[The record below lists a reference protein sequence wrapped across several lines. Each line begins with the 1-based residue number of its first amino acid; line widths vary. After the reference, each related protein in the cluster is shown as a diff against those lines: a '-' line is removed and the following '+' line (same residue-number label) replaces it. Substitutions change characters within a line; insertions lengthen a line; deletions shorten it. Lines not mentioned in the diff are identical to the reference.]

1 MSRSTRRECVMNVG
15 FNRRASYG
23 NLCAVGRKSLQV
35 LLVWVLAL
43 SMCAPTTQAFALDG
57 DETANQKEAVESI
70 DQIEA
75 AGSSEGVGSPE
86 GVGDE
91 SGSADDQ
98 AAFEASSGKP
108 DADAFESLGSRE
120 DLEDLSSPDG
130 PDSVDSPDDS
140 SSPLLITADMA
151 STGITEGGTY
161 LLDSS
166 IIDDT
171 SIAIKTSDEVVITTN
186 GETANSGVAFVL
198 PDGGANLVLSNASV
212 YRNVP
217 AGDTA
222 PMISFGGAGNLLTLE
237 GDNGLIYLG
246 NKKGRV
252 KTASALIEVPNGS
265 DLTIDGTGK
274 LSLESEG
281 DFYTGA
287 IIGAK
292 TTELNGTIN
301 FGHAGA
307 SRGPEISIEANYST
321 TAIGSLTTGNA
332 GLLDGIP
339 GSINFNCGR
348 IDVQGRSWVI
358 TAPCKNADDLQVNVA
373 SNATVNMVSGDRYS
387 LVTSPLQPP
396 VGGGFHDGGR
406 VLNGSFKVGQGSI
419 VRCYSANAELG
430 LGYSHNLIFM
440 DTLNAAG
447 EAVVGYTLD
456 ISDAVSDYDASVAY
470 TVDGVEYFYYPGM
483 QSGSSEMPSDS
494 ASMLP
499 LFLTPE
505 DHAVTV
511 NGKEYDLKWN
521 GTSFSIVIP
530 LFNIVYDT
538 NIGEDFLYQTLTT
551 EPTLN
556 EFSADGTTYALGDP
570 VLEGYRFKGWFLYER
585 DAEGGVVLGNQ
596 VTQIDSSDPGNRKDF
611 SLIAQWE
618 PIMLG
623 VPYDHYEGD
632 EETVE
637 IQYGKSIIVD
647 GDVRDDELTTL
658 DIENGFRVTCPDE
671 AVVEEGF
678 TTVGYQ
684 ASFDEGGNGVF
695 SLRSGMPDVCRVTV
709 DQPRGC
715 EIWATNPTT
724 SEKYEM
730 SGEGVFEVP
739 NGTVIGLR
747 AYPEDGF
754 AFENFT
760 LDALPLLDSAGD
772 PLYAYTVRE
781 HVNVSADVR
790 MITFVR
796 ASIAADETAE
806 LVGNDANTGLR
817 KSTEGIEYR
826 IIKTGTR
833 YVNGAPEYVVDYPVY
848 DGDPLYEDDVLT
860 CIGSISSSVTPLDP
874 NMAYV
879 GNVSFSFNEAEKLDS
894 EAKYRVKG
902 DEEGSGSAGDLEA
915 QVGELR
921 ISSFLPPIKQKT
933 WLHVAD
939 VSWYNSEESVFYLS
953 TPEQLAGVV
962 KLLGEGQHFK
972 NKSIVL
978 TSDISLSNNDGTTGK
993 RLWDWCATDTSL
1005 NINSFDGTFDGN
1017 GQTISNLLAEV
1028 SSGQRYASL
1037 LGHVKGTVAN
1047 LTLEGKISSSES
1059 SSMNSNFYSGGIA
1072 GYLENG
1078 KITDCTTRVDVEGY
1092 SFCGGVAGYVY
1103 NSEISGCLNEGDIV
1117 SGSQRA
1123 GGIAGCIKND
1133 GKTTIADCINTGTVI
1148 AGMSSGGIAGDL
1160 YGNTSVNASVRFV
1173 NCINHGDVL
1182 GDPGGILSYG
1192 DATFIGCVNTGTVKA
1207 SVSAATGHGIYIG
1220 GIVSWASNPQIIE
1233 CVNTG
1238 TIRCDIP
1245 SDDAM
1250 RYAHIG
1256 GLVGRLNATKTGALI
1271 QSSYST
1277 GTIDIGYAVDYN
1289 TGDGNYS
1296 CKNFNHTSGIGGL
1309 VGGAS
1314 WLSSDGTIVIENSY
1328 AAGSLRWGHKGLATG
1343 CSVCDELYVP
1353 GGLVGVADSGQI
1365 YTQTKGD
1372 SAVPGLYVVG
1382 SKFLSAM
1389 AKETMRLDEVR
1400 AIGRQPYRDGDG
1412 LSDEDNR
1419 VGLEANSLRETVLAL
1434 IDSNGKPVYQSYDG
1448 TANAS
1453 LPILRSQELVDV
1465 AVHDSRG
1472 KVIATLGC
1480 PRGFY
1485 LTEGEVSQQAL
1496 GGKTLDYAAE
1506 PALGYGNYRHIGWSS
1521 QRNASSASDV
1531 FAVPRSADA
1540 VLDIYPVFAR
1550 EPIQYMLSYDIPED
1564 ATMPPA
1570 ARSSFTVESATFV
1583 LPGALKEGDE
1593 FLGWYLDEDRSG
1605 ARVTQISTGTTGDV
1619 TLYSKW
1625 ASDGVPGPIQ
1635 RAISYHNLNGATGMA
1650 NAPLVYQE
1658 NGIEVSLISPKL
1670 DGYTFEGWYESSAYT
1685 GNPLTTTLGR
1695 SGDLTL
1701 WAKWKRI
1708 SDPDGE
1714 QGGGSDGAG
1723 SHNGGNAGT
1732 NGGGSGSNGGN
1743 AASYGGYNVSTVGD
1757 GGNSGGVD
1765 AKAAGGDGAS
1775 GGNEGSS
1782 GSPSSG
1788 GGSAASDGSSKNSGS
1803 SDQIS
1808 SDSSAAADGE
1818 GMPTALVAGIV
1829 VLVAAGIT
1837 GGVMLMRNRLRRREE
1852 QYGKS
1857 IS

>member
-1 MSRSTRRECVMNVG
+1 MNVE
-15 FNRRASYG
+15 FNRGASCGSLYA
-23 NLCAVGRKSLQV
+23 LGRKSLQV

-57 DETANQKEAVESI
+57 EETANQKEAVESI
-70 DQIEA
+70 DQTEA
-75 AGSSEGVGSPE
+75 VGLPE
-86 GVGDE
+86 GADLPGGAGDE
-91 SGSADDQ
+91 SAGADDQ
-98 AAFEASSGKP
+98 ADSETSSSKP
-108 DADAFESLGSRE
+108 DAAAFESLGS
-120 DLEDLSSPDG
+120 LEDSADLSGSEG
-130 PDSVDSPDDS
+130 PDSLGSPDDS

-166 IIDDT
+166 ISDDT
-171 SIAIKTSDEVVITTN
+171 SISIKTSDQVVITTN
-186 GETANSGVAFVL
+186 GAMANSGVSFVY
-198 PDGGANLVLSNASV
+198 PDGKANLILSNVSMH
-212 YRNVP
+212 RDVP

-222 PMISFGGAGNLLTLE
+222 PIISFQGTGNLLTLE
-237 GDNGLIYLG
+237 GNSSLIYLG

-252 KTASALIEVPNGS
+252 KTASALIEVPNES

-274 LSLESEG
+274 LSLKSEG

-301 FGHAGA
+301 FGRAGA
-307 SRGPEISIEANYST
+307 SRGPEISIEANYSA
-321 TAIGSLTTGNA
+321 TAIGSLTTSNA
-332 GLLDGIP
+332 GLLDGVP

-348 IDVQGRSWVI
+348 FDVQGQSWVI
-358 TAPCKNADDLQVNVA
+358 ASPCKNSDGFQVNVA
-373 SNATVNMVSGDRYS
+373 SNATVNLVSGDRYS
-387 LVTSPLQPP
+387 LVTSPLQPS
-396 VGGGFHDGGR
+396 VGGGFHSGGR
-406 VLNGSFKVGQGSI
+406 VLNGSFTVGEGSI
-419 VRCYSANAELG
+419 VRCYSASADLG
-430 LGYSHNLIFM
+430 LGYNHSLIFM
-440 DTLNAAG
+440 NTLNAVG

-456 ISDAVSDYDASVAY
+456 ISEAVSDFSVPVSYA
-470 TVDGVEYFYYPGM
+470 VDGAEYFYYPGM
-483 QSGSSEMPSDS
+483 QGGSSEMPSDS
-494 ASMLP
+494 VSRLP
-499 LFLTPE
+499 LFLTPK
-505 DHAVTV
+505 DHVVTV

-530 LFNIVYDT
+530 TFNIVYDT

-556 EFSADGTTYALGDP
+556 EFAADGTRYVLGDP

-585 DAEGGVVLGNQ
+585 DAAGNVVFGSQ
-596 VTQIDSSDPGNRKDF
+596 VTEIDSSDPGNRKDF
-611 SLIAQWE
+611 NLMAQWE
-618 PIMLG
+618 PIMLS

-632 EETVE
+632 ETTVE
-637 IQYGKSIIVD
+637 IQYGKSIMVD
-647 GDVRDDELTTL
+647 GDVRDDELTTQ
-658 DIENGFRVTCPDE
+658 DIESGFKVTCPDE

-695 SLRSGMPDVCRVTV
+695 SLRCGMPDVCKVTV
-709 DQPRGC
+709 GQPRGC

-724 SEKYEM
+724 NEKYEM
-730 SGEGVFEVP
+730 NGEGVFEVP

-747 AYPEDGF
+747 AYPKDGF

-760 LDALPLLDSAGD
+760 VDTMPLLDTAGG
-772 PLYAYTVRE
+772 PLYEYTVRE
-781 HVNVSADVR
+781 HTSVSADVR

-806 LVGNDANTGLR
+806 LMGNDANLGLR
-817 KSTEGIEYR
+817 KSADGIEYR

-833 YVNGAPEYVVDYPVY
+833 YVNGTPEYVVDYPVY

-879 GNVSFSFNEAEKLDS
+879 GNVSFSFNEADKLDS

-902 DEEGSGSAGDLEA
+902 NEEGSGSAGDLEA

-921 ISSFLPPIKQKT
+921 ISSFLPPVEQKT

-939 VSWYNSEESVFYLS
+939 VSWYNSDESVFYLS
-953 TPEQLAGVV
+953 TPEQLAGVI

-993 RLWDWCATDTSL
+993 RLWDWSVTDTSL
-1005 NINSFDGTFDGN
+1005 SINSFDGTFDGN
-1017 GQTISNLLAEV
+1017 GHTISNLLAEV
-1028 SSGQRYASL
+1028 TSGQRYASL
-1037 LGHVKGTVAN
+1037 LGHVKGTVVN

-1117 SGSQRA
+1117 SGLQRA

-1133 GKTTIADCINTGTVI
+1133 GTTTIADCINTGTVI

-1173 NCINHGDVL
+1173 NCINHGDVS

-1207 SVSAATGHGIYIG
+1207 SVSAVTGHGVYLG

-1245 SDDAM
+1245 SDDSM

-1289 TGDGNYS
+1289 TGEGTYS
-1296 CKNFNHTSGIGGL
+1296 CKNFTHTSGIGGL
-1309 VGGAS
+1309 VGGAT
-1314 WLSSDGTIVIENSY
+1314 WLSNDGTIVIENSY
-1328 AAGSLRWGHKGLATG
+1328 AAGSLKWSHKGLATG

-1353 GGLVGVADSGQI
+1353 GGLIGVADSGQV
-1365 YTQTKGD
+1365 YTQAKGD
-1372 SAVPGLYVVG
+1372 SAVPGLYMVG

-1389 AKETMRLDEVR
+1389 AKETMQLDEVR
-1400 AIGRQPYRDGDG
+1400 AIGRQPYQDGDG

-1419 VGLEANSLRETVLAL
+1419 VGLEANSLRAAVLAL
-1434 IDSNGKPVYQSYDG
+1434 VDSSGKAVYQNYDG
-1448 TANAS
+1448 TTNAS

-1472 KVIATLGC
+1472 EVIATLGC

-1485 LTEGEVSQQAL
+1485 LTKGEVSQQAL
-1496 GGKTLDYAAE
+1496 GGGALDYAAE

-1521 QRNASSASDV
+1521 QRNASSASEV

-1540 VLDIYPVFAR
+1540 VLDIYPVFTK
-1550 EPIQYMLSYDIPED
+1550 EPIQYKLSYAIPED
-1564 ATMPPA
+1564 ATMPSA

-1583 LPGALKEGDE
+1583 LSGASREGDE
-1593 FLGWYLDEDRSG
+1593 FLGWYLDEGRSG
-1605 ARVTQISTGTTGDV
+1605 ARVTQISAGTTGDV

-1625 ASDGVPGPIQ
+1625 ASDDVPGPIQ
-1635 RAISYHNLNGATGMA
+1635 RAISYQNLNGATGMA

-1685 GNPLTTTLGR
+1685 GNPLTTTRGK

-1714 QGGGSDGAG
+1714 QGGGSGGAG
-1723 SHNGGNAGT
+1723 SHNGGNAGS
-1732 NGGGSGSNGGN
+1732 NGGGPGSTGGN
-1743 AASYGGYNVSTVGD
+1743 AGSYGGYNVSTVGD
-1757 GGNSGGVD
+1757 GGNSGGTD
-1765 AKAAGGDGAS
+1765 AKAAGGNDAS
-1775 GGNEGSS
+1775 GNKEGSS
-1782 GSPSSG
+1782 SGSSSSG
-1788 GGSAASDGSSKNSGS
+1788 GGSTASDGSSKNSGS
-1803 SDQIS
+1803 SDQVS
-1808 SDSSAAADGE
+1808 SDSTSTADDE
-1818 GMPTALVAGIV
+1818 GMPTALVAGIAALAV
-1829 VLVAAGIT
+1829 AGIT
-1837 GGVMLMRNRLRRREE
+1837 GGVMFVRNRLRRREE

-1857 IS
+1857 VS